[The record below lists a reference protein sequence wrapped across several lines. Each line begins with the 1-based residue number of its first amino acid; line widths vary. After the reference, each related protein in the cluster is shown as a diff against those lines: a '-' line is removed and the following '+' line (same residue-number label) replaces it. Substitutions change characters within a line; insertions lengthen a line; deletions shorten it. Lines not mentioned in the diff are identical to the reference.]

1 MTERTKFL
9 LGLLAIF
16 TLVGLVVRLTPLLS
30 QSASVQPITSQPVAT
45 AVASNTVKPAGGPIT
60 ISILTTNTK
69 AEWLRAVTRTFTET
83 GKTTTAGRQIQ
94 VQIFEEGGPGDSEQK
109 ILDGTLTPVLWSPGD
124 LSGLEMVNQT
134 LKDRGKPLLVSGNV
148 KDKCPP
154 IVFVPTGFAMPRNM
168 AEALGWPDKP
178 ISWKQIIELASD
190 PQGWARYGHTEWGQ
204 FTFGHSHPEYSTTGF
219 NLLASLAYAAAGKT
233 ADLTPADVKSAVVK
247 DAFRKVEK
255 NTYIYG
261 TSTTRLLNP
270 MEQRGPSYLHGAMA
284 SETAVLYSFA
294 HKRATPYQLVFIFP
308 AEGTYWMDNPTCILE
323 TNWVNAEQREAA
335 QIYRDF
341 LLSPAS
347 QDKAVDI
354 GLRPVVPGIA
364 LHCPI
369 CLEGG
374 TDPRI
379 NRQTAPLETVSG
391 ETKAAIID
399 VFKETKK
406 KATVAVLLDASRS
419 MEGDKIKNAVAGA
432 VEFLDRLDHDDEI
445 YAYKFNDTVT
455 RLQPEGRVSDA
466 GETLRGVLSGLYA
479 EGNTALY
486 DAVCTATTRIGNLR
500 VEDEAAGEPRLYG
513 IVLLSDGQD
522 TKSTKT
528 ENDMFSTCLP
538 TGEDV
543 RGVKVYTIAYG
554 DDADKDLLLRIANR
568 TNGKTY
574 AGNPENIRQIYLEI
588 SAEQ

>member
-1 MTERTKFL
+1 MKERTKFL
-9 LGLLAIF
+9 LGLVAIF
-16 TLVGLVVRLTPLLS
+16 AVLGLIARVPSIIPPQPTTAPTPPPGATTAPVLPPDPQVR
-30 QSASVQPITSQPVAT
+30 
-45 AVASNTVKPAGGPIT
+45 

-69 AEWLRAVTRTFTET
+69 FEWLDAVTKDFAAAK
-83 GKTTTAGRQIQ
+83 KTVAGRPIQ
-94 VQIFEEGGPGDSEQK
+94 VEILVEGGPGDSETK
-109 ILDGTLTPVLWSPGD
+109 ILNGTLKPVLWSPGD

-134 LKDRGKPLLVSGNV
+134 LKDRNQAPLVSGNA

-154 IVFVPTGFAMPRNM
+154 IVSVPTGFAMTRPM

-178 ISWKQIIELASD
+178 IGWKQIIELASD
-190 PQGWARYGHTEWGQ
+190 PKGWAKYGHPEWGQ

-219 NLLASLAYAAAGKT
+219 NLLASLAYAVAGKK
-233 ADLTPADVKSAVVK
+233 ADLTPADVKSQAVK
-247 DAFRKVEK
+247 DAFRILEQ
-255 NTYIYG
+255 NTFIYG

-270 MEQRGPSYLHGAMA
+270 MEQRGPSYLHAAMA

-294 HKRATPYQLVFIFP
+294 HKRTANFPLVFIFP

-323 TNWVNAEQREAA
+323 TNWVSAGQAEAA
-335 QIYRDF
+335 KIYRDY

-354 GLRPVVPGIA
+354 GLRPVLPSTAI
-364 LHCPI
+364 HCPI
-369 CLEGG
+369 CFEGG

-391 ETKAAIID
+391 ATKGAIID

-406 KATVAVLLDASRS
+406 KATVALLLDTSRS
-419 MEGDKIKNAVAGA
+419 MEGVKIKNAVAGA

-445 YAYKFNDTVT
+445 YAYKFSDTALS
-455 RLQPEGRVSDA
+455 LQPEGRVSDA
-466 GETLRGVLSGLYA
+466 GETLTRVLLGLYA

-486 DAVCTATTRIGNLR
+486 DTLCVATARIDKLR
-500 VEDEAAGEPRLYG
+500 AEDLAAGEQRLYG

-522 TKSTKT
+522 TKSAKT

-574 AGNPENIRQIYLEI
+574 FGNPENIGQIYLEI